1 MKSDGYPTYHF
12 ANVVDDHLMEITHV
26 LRGQVR
32 FSNTEIIV
40 GVCCKLVI
48 ALSWFYFFLHMT
60 YYFLFFIIP
69 HIFFNQL
76 SHLIYHWSYFF
87 IFVIYFYHSHLITG
101 IYYLCNFTFNTCMCQ
116 LICYICHVSHTNGQL
131 RTNFSSNKCHIVKY

>member
-40 GVCCKLVI
+40 GVCCRLVT
-48 ALSWFYFFLHMT
+48 ALSWYMWHIIFYFLSHV
-60 YYFLFFIIP
+60 
-69 HIFFNQL
+69 IFFNQV
-76 SHLIYHWSYFF
+76 SHFIYHCFILSYFN
-87 IFVIYFYHSHLITG
+87 HSHHLTG
-101 IYYLCNFTFNTCMCQ
+101 IYYLCNFTFYTCNCMCQ
-116 LICYICHVSHTNGQL
+116 FICYICHESHTNGQL